1 MGQLD
6 AHSIYGA
13 RSGLRTQQ
21 PKREVIA
28 AAQALAPR
36 AAEAELAEMESLDRE
51 IAELQAQER
60 ARAAEAATAGAGGR
74 ALAWWQAPQYVL
86 GALLA
91 MIIAAIVYR
100 IISYPG
106 IES

>member
-1 MGQLD
+1 M
-6 AHSIYGA
+6 HN
-13 RSGLRTQQ
+13 
-21 PKREVIA
+21 
-28 AAQALAPR
+28 AQCK
-36 AAEAELAEMESLDRE
+36 
-51 IAELQAQER
+51 R

-106 IES
+106 REFEFEFELSLCIEHMQ